1 MHGTYGL
8 VPHGVI
14 LHDIVILNKQNEVN
28 KLLLR
33 VSFDSLLETIEVSLV
48 DLTWEVIVSIT
59 RDATSSNYVV
69 GKFVNLLNNVKV
81 GHIVTNTS

>member
-14 LHDIVILNKQNEVN
+14 LHDIVILHKQNKVN

-59 RDATSSNYVV
+59 RDATSSIYVV